1 MDKYGLML
9 ATGVFIGN
17 WLVVP
22 LFFRSRTHKDGFFIG
37 VIAAVLV
44 IAFYAIIGK

>member
-1 MDKYGLML
+1 MDTHGLAL
-9 ATGVFIGN
+9 AAGVFIGN

-37 VIAAVLV
+37 VIAAILV
-44 IAFYAIIGK
+44 IMFYWFIGK